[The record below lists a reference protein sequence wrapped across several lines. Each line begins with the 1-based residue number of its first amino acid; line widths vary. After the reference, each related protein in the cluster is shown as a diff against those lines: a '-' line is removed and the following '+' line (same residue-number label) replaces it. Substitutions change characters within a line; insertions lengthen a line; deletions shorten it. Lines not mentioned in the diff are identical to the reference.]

1 MTVIK
6 KILVATDLSSNSA
19 KAIDRGFLLAKTCGA
34 HLSIVHAVGIETL
47 APLRE
52 WLGADLG
59 AVSQKILDE
68 AKERLEEVVAD
79 SSMKEGI
86 PADLHVEEGF
96 AGSVIPKLSENEG
109 IDLVL
114 LGAHGSGFLQ
124 RMLVG
129 STASRLLRKSKCPVL
144 VVKEDAHRSY
154 KRALIAVDFSPA
166 SETAIRLARQ
176 AAPDADLVLLHIFDV
191 PFEGKMHFAGVSQD
205 VIQEYR
211 GEARARA
218 TQNLQSLAHSAGLT
232 AKDYSGIV
240 VNGDATR
247 CIIESEER
255 YRCDLVVM
263 GKHGT
268 HVTEDLLLGSVT
280 KRVLAESRC
289 DVLVVIDKR
298 HPVAAPITP

>member
-1 MTVIK
+1 MTVLK
-6 KILVATDLSSNSA
+6 KILVATDFSSNSSQ
-19 KAIDRGFLLAKTCGA
+19 AIDRGFLLAKTSGA
-34 HLSIVHAVGIETL
+34 QLAIVHAVGIETL

-59 AVSQKILDE
+59 TVSQKILDE
-68 AKERLEEVVAD
+68 AKDRLTEVVAD
-79 SSMKEGI
+79 SSMADGV
-86 PADLHVEEGF
+86 PADLRVQEGS
-96 AGSVIPKLSENEG
+96 AGSVIPTLSESEG
-109 IDLVL
+109 VDLVL

-144 VVKEDAHRSY
+144 VVKEDAHKGY

-176 AAPDADLVLLHIFDV
+176 VAPDADLVLLHIFDV
-191 PFEGKMHFAGVSQD
+191 PFEGKMHYAGVSED
-205 VIQEYR
+205 VIHEYR
-211 GEARARA
+211 SEARARA
-218 TQNLQSLAHSAGLT
+218 TQNLRKLAHTADLT
-232 AKDYSGIV
+232 ATDYSGIV
-240 VNGDATR
+240 INGDATR
-247 CIIESEER
+247 SIIENEEK
-255 YRCDLVVM
+255 YRCDLLVM

-298 HPVAAPITP
+298 HPDVVPITP

>member
-1 MTVIK
+1 MTVLK
-6 KILVATDLSSNSA
+6 KILVATDFSSNSSQ
-19 KAIDRGFLLAKTCGA
+19 AIDRGFLLAKTSGA
-34 HLSIVHAVGIETL
+34 QLAIVHAVGIETL

-59 AVSQKILDE
+59 TVSQKILDE
-68 AKERLEEVVAD
+68 AKDRLTEVVAD
-79 SSMKEGI
+79 SSMADGV
-86 PADLHVEEGF
+86 PADLRVQEGS
-96 AGSVIPKLSENEG
+96 AGSVIPTLSESEG
-109 IDLVL
+109 VDLVL

-144 VVKEDAHRSY
+144 VVKEDAHKGY

-176 AAPDADLVLLHIFDV
+176 VAPDADLVLLHIFDV
-191 PFEGKMHFAGVSQD
+191 PFEGKMHYAGVSED
-205 VIQEYR
+205 VIDEYR
-211 GEARARA
+211 SEARARA
-218 TQNLQSLAHSAGLT
+218 TQNLRKLAHTAGLT
-232 AKDYSGIV
+232 ATDYSGIV
-240 VNGDATR
+240 INGDATR
-247 CIIESEER
+247 SIIENEEK
-255 YRCDLVVM
+255 YRCDLLVM

-298 HPVAAPITP
+298 HPDVVPITP